1 MVVCTFE
8 NPVDGASPIV
18 VEQPINPGQFTLSIQ
33 APVNKTQQK
42 AYDVEVV
49 IYKDVSKSEALS
61 YHYLVVKAPIDT
73 TEIKDLEDLQT
84 KLYEV
89 RAQRRNF

>member
-8 NPVDGASPIV
+8 NPVDGGSPIV

-33 APVNKTQQK
+33 APVAKTQQK
-42 AYDVEVV
+42 VYDAEVV